1 MGQDDSGAV
10 LSKSAF
16 ADAFSTLRPAILGEW
31 SQLDEAA
38 LAATA
43 GDLDKVV
50 LLVAERT
57 AHTKALVRRQLEELY
72 RVVTT
77 PLPEVHTAASGAG
90 HASAQTRP
98 RRPRPAAEAEGQ
110 GQGQGQ
116 GPNLDHLIEEFE
128 RRTSHIIRE
137 LRGGFLGGARD
148 RVRDNVFF
156 SLLVTLGLGFI
167 VGVLFTGG
175 GRGK

>member
-1 MGQDDSGAV
+1 MGQDDGGST

-16 ADAFSTLRPAILGEW
+16 AGAFSTLRPAILGEW
-31 SQLDEAA
+31 SQVDDAA
-38 LAATA
+38 LAATS
-43 GDLDKVV
+43 GELDKVV
-50 LLVAERT
+50 ALIAERT

-72 RVVTT
+72 RVVMI
-77 PLPEVHTAASGAG
+77 PAAEPGHTG
-90 HASAQTRP
+90 RP
-98 RRPRPAAEAEGQ
+98 RRPRAAADGDAH
-110 GQGQGQ
+110 GA
-116 GPNLDHLIEEFE
+116 NLDHLIEEFE

-175 GRGK
+175 SRGK

>member
-1 MGQDDSGAV
+1 MGQDDSGAA
-10 LSKSAF
+10 LSKTAF
-16 ADAFSTLRPAILGEW
+16 ANAFSTLRPAILGEW
-31 SQLDEAA
+31 SPLDEAS
-38 LAATA
+38 LAATS

-50 LLVAERT
+50 ALVAERT

-77 PLPEVHTAASGAG
+77 PTAEVHTAASGAG
-90 HASAQTRP
+90 RS
-98 RRPRPAAEAEGQ
+98 RRPRPAAEADGQ
-110 GQGQGQ
+110 GTGHA
-116 GPNLDHLIEEFE
+116 PNLDHLIEEFE

-137 LRGGFLGGARD
+137 LRGGFLDGARD
-148 RVRDNVFF
+148 RVRHNVFF

-175 GRGK
+175 SRGK

>member
-1 MGQDDSGAV
+1 MGQDDGGSTF
-10 LSKSAF
+10 SKSAF

-31 SQLDEAA
+31 SQVDDTA
-38 LAATA
+38 LAATS
-43 GDLDKVV
+43 GELDKVV
-50 LLVAERT
+50 VLIAERT

-72 RVVTT
+72 RVVMI
-77 PLPEVHTAASGAG
+77 PAAEPGHTGR
-90 HASAQTRP
+90 Q
-98 RRPRPAAEAEGQ
+98 RRPRAAADGEVHGA
-110 GQGQGQ
+110 
-116 GPNLDHLIEEFE
+116 NLDHLIEEFE

-175 GRGK
+175 SRGK